1 MHFAQVPVN
10 DVSGVEF
17 RHSAQWQNALG
28 LSERPLGPAADGWI
42 TSTDLYRAVLDR
54 QPYQVRG
61 LVGFGANL
69 LLSHADAS
77 VVFHAK
83 LYNVNCTG

>member
-1 MHFAQVPVN
+1 M
-10 DVSGVEF
+10 
-17 RHSAQWQNALG
+17 
-28 LSERPLGPAADGWI
+28 DGWI

-69 LLSHADAS
+69 LLSHADAKRGAQALVALNS
-77 VVFHAK
+77 T
-83 LYNVNCTG
+83 YRPTCT